1 MHRRRIFGRRDLFSF
16 ELSAGNRTGCRNQ
29 NAGGSNGLPIWM
41 AVWLANAADKVV
53 FVISVVL
60 ALLAVIVWVGIARI
74 PVVQAHLFGTLL
86 IAYLLLLAGNL
97 VRGM

>member
-1 MHRRRIFGRRDLFSF
+1 
-16 ELSAGNRTGCRNQ
+16 
-29 NAGGSNGLPIWM
+29 M
-41 AVWLANAADKVV
+41 AYRYGWRYGWLTPPTKVV